1 MAKIESNP
9 IRKSP
14 PNKYSFGMIVSLL
27 TATVKPMGL
36 FAGGL
41 YLFGFGMFGLNR
53 FGLVDA
59 LIPYE
64 RIGCLILGSS
74 FLAWFVVSLAQ
85 LWRMLR
91 S

>member
-1 MAKIESNP
+1 MAKLDSNS
-9 IRKSP
+9 IRKRPQSR
-14 PNKYSFGMIVSLL
+14 SFSMIFSFV
-27 TATVKPMGL
+27 TAALKPMGL

-53 FGLVDA
+53 FGQVDA

-74 FLAWFVVSLAQ
+74 FLAWFAVSLFQ
-85 LWRMLR
+85 LWSLLQTK
-91 S
+91 